1 LIFIFKNKTDQLG
14 KAFFSSS
21 SLFHFFYPH
30 NCIGC
35 GSDVID
41 KENFLCLEC
50 FDNLPQT
57 NFAVHA
63 NNPLEK
69 KFWGRIALV
78 SAMSLFYFSK
88 ESIVQNM
95 VHELKYKGN
104 KKAGQYFGNLMGKSL
119 LNSNRF
125 HIDLIIPLPLFEKK
139 EKMRGY
145 NQSEVLC
152 NGISEIMNKP
162 VLKNNVIRKVF
173 TETQTRK
180 HRLERWKNVE
190 NIFEVTNPR
199 ELAGKHILLV
209 DDIITTGA
217 TLDACGTEILKIKN
231 VKLSVASFAM
241 ALY

>member
-1 LIFIFKNKTDQLG
+1 LKSS
-14 KAFFSSS
+14 FFSIS
-21 SLFHFFYPH
+21 SLFHLFYPH

-35 GSDVID
+35 GSDLID
-41 KENFLCLEC
+41 KESFLCIEC
-50 FDNLPQT
+50 FDNLPYT
-57 NFAVHA
+57 NFVQHA

-95 VHELKYKGN
+95 IHELKYKGN
-104 KKAGQYFGNLMGKSL
+104 KKAGHFFGNLIGKSL

-125 HIDLIIPLPLFEKK
+125 QADVIIPLPLFEKK
-139 EKMRGY
+139 EKMRGF
-145 NQSEVLC
+145 NQSEILC
-152 NGISEIMNKP
+152 DGISEIINQP
-162 VLKNNVIRKVF
+162 VIKNNVIRKVF

-190 NIFEVTNPR
+190 NIFRVNFPH
-199 ELAGKHILLV
+199 ELEGKHILLV

-217 TLDACGTEILKIKN
+217 TIDACATEILKIKN
-231 VKLSVASFAM
+231 VKLSIASFAM
-241 ALY
+241 ASY